1 MAPVI
6 GSWIEACFPEGLPT
20 SKAGID
26 ELIAEAGEAT
36 RNDFG
41 VDAANEWAG
50 GYTFPLELLASDV
63 RCLRAAQLDFRSM
76 VERRLKILSKDRLSR
91 DSMATLSPDNPE
103 LELME
108 DLGEGMRVAISEGFV
123 PNGLLLRSY
132 ESVSTAVDKLLGA
145 VMEQRLAFILPLQ
158 LAQAHIP
165 NLHLCKAHWT
175 TKKGKASTVSAA
187 SALHSRARCPYFPQL
202 LQGPRLYP
210 AGGDLLAVYAATGD
224 PVLLSSGESV

>member
-1 MAPVI
+1 MGEMAAVI

-76 VERRLKILSKDRLSR
+76 VERRLKILSKDRLSW
-91 DSMATLSPDNPE
+91 DSVATLSPDNPE
-103 LELME
+103 ME
-108 DLGEGMRVAISEGFV
+108 
-123 PNGLLLRSY
+123 
-132 ESVSTAVDKLLGA
+132 
-145 VMEQRLAFILPLQ
+145 
-158 LAQAHIP
+158 
-165 NLHLCKAHWT
+165 
-175 TKKGKASTVSAA
+175 
-187 SALHSRARCPYFPQL
+187 
-202 LQGPRLYP
+202 
-210 AGGDLLAVYAATGD
+210 
-224 PVLLSSGESV
+224 